1 MNKLK
6 KFNSY
11 SEYFDT
17 GVEFI
22 GQIPKHWNVKKLKH
36 TVEGC
41 FNGIWGDPP
50 TGNNNDI
57 ACIRV
62 ADFNR
67 NNRTV
72 NIYDLTY
79 RNIQKKY
86 QNNRLLRSGD
96 LLLEKSGGGE
106 NQPVGCVVLFN
117 QNFEAISSNFIARMP
132 IRNDYEPRFLNYLH
146 WFLYDSKINTKS
158 IKQTTGIQ
166 NIDQDAYL
174 SEEVGIPPLSEQ
186 QAIANFLNYQ
196 TSKIDAL
203 IEKQERLIVLLEEK
217 RNALIAHAVT
227 KGLDP
232 DVPMKDSGVEWL
244 GEIPEHW
251 ELLKAKY
258 LFKELS
264 RPIGEEDEVITAF
277 RDGEVTLRTNRRT
290 DGFTFSI
297 KEIGYQGVRKGD
309 LVIHQMDGFAG
320 AIGVSDSD
328 GKCSPVYSVCQPK
341 MELNNYLY
349 AQMLRHMAHS
359 GYITS
364 LAKGIRQRST
374 DFRFNTFGEELLPI
388 FSIDEQ
394 NRIYNYIKT
403 KTLDIDFLVKKI
415 KRLIQVF
422 QEYRSSLISSAVTG
436 KIDVRDWQE
445 KEFADLE

>member
-1 MNKLK
+1 
-6 KFNSY
+6 
-11 SEYFDT
+11 
-17 GVEFI
+17 
-22 GQIPKHWNVKKLKH
+22 
-36 TVEGC
+36 
-41 FNGIWGDPP
+41 
-50 TGNNNDI
+50 
-57 ACIRV
+57 
-62 ADFNR
+62 
-67 NNRTV
+67 
-72 NIYDLTY
+72 
-79 RNIQKKY
+79 
-86 QNNRLLRSGD
+86 
-96 LLLEKSGGGE
+96 
-106 NQPVGCVVLFN
+106 
-117 QNFEAISSNFIARMP
+117 
-132 IRNDYEPRFLNYLH
+132 
-146 WFLYDSKINTKS
+146 
-158 IKQTTGIQ
+158 
-166 NIDQDAYL
+166 
-174 SEEVGIPPLSEQ
+174 
-186 QAIANFLNYQ
+186 
-196 TSKIDAL
+196 
-203 IEKQERLIVLLEEK
+203 VLLEEK